1 MARVPAIGL
10 DFLRPGGGGGRLAPA
25 LLIVGA
31 VSALVTLEHQR
42 GLGHAARERAAQVE
56 EMRSMSRRAMP
67 SIAGQDSDTPEVR
80 EQIQKANAVLAQM
93 NVPWGELFAAVETAQ
108 DGSVG
113 LLAIQPDARSRSVTL
128 GGEARSLPAL
138 LAYMNRLQ
146 GSGRLR
152 DVVLASHE
160 IKVKEPGQP
169 VQFVLSARWVEGL

>member
-1 MARVPAIGL
+1 MAHVSAIGL
-10 DFLRPGGGGGRLAPA
+10 DFVRPKGGTGRLGPL
-25 LLIVGA
+25 LLIAGA
-31 VSALVTLEHQR
+31 LSALAVLEHQR
-42 GLGHAARERAAQVE
+42 VLARAAQEGAAQVE
-56 EMRSMSRRAMP
+56 EMRTMSRRSMP

-113 LLAIQPDARSRSVTL
+113 LLAIQPDARARSVAI

-138 LAYMNRLQ
+138 LAYMSRLQ
-146 GSGRLR
+146 GSERLR

-160 IKVKEPGQP
+160 IKMKDPGQP
-169 VQFVLSARWVEGL
+169 VEFVLNARWVEAP

>member
-10 DFLRPGGGGGRLAPA
+10 DFVHPGGGAGRLAPA
-25 LLIVGA
+25 LMIAGVLTALA
-31 VSALVTLEHQR
+31 VLEHQR
-42 GLGHAARERAAQVE
+42 VLGQAAQERIAQVE

-93 NVPWGELFAAVETAQ
+93 NVPWDELFAAVETAQ

-113 LLAIQPDARSRSVTL
+113 LLAIQPDARARSVAIA
-128 GGEARSLPAL
+128 GAARSLPAL
-138 LAYMNRLQ
+138 LAYMRRLQ

-160 IKVKEPGQP
+160 IKVKEAGQP
-169 VQFVLSARWVEGL
+169 VDFVLNARWVEAP